1 MKKNVGKLDTLL
13 RLILGLALIAAYFM
27 HLTEGTVGIVL
38 SVFGLVL
45 ILTGTIGFC
54 PLYLPFNIK
63 TKSKEE
69 KENK

>member
-13 RLILGLALIAAYFM
+13 RLFLGFALIVAYLIHF
-27 HLTEGTVGIVL
+27 TEGVVGIVL
-38 SVFGLVL
+38 ALLGLVL

-54 PLYLPFNIK
+54 PLYLPFNIN

-69 KENK
+69 KENQ